1 MEMGIA
7 RRIIVAA
14 AVLAMV
20 SAGAFGESVSME
32 AGNIALD
39 ATLAGQTTFQQVTF
53 QQVYD
58 SAPIVVMVPSNQE
71 DDPYSLRIRNVTTTG
86 FEVAPVEPANF
97 DGPHGAV
104 NVPYLAIEPGIHQ
117 LGGLTIEAALHTTS
131 TASSNTSTSTHD
143 AVDFAASFS
152 QAPAALVTIQ
162 TMVNELDAPPGEPSR
177 PWMTPGV
184 ESVTAGQIKLSLEVA
199 ETGHMPLITQDEAI
213 GYVAFSAG
221 SGSFVDAGGA
231 TILCDSL
238 TSGAIIQGWTDT
250 TPDGTGYAVDFNQTF
265 ADAPGVTIG
274 TIASRNGGDGGW
286 IRRCAVTADE
296 SYWTIDEDTVKD
308 TERSHGG
315 SEQVGIVA
323 FSEPFVVPEPLSL
336 TLLAIGAAGLVMRR
350 RR

>member
-1 MEMGIA
+1 MEMRIA
-7 RRIIVAA
+7 RRIIAA
-14 AVLAMV
+14 AALLAMV
-20 SAGAFGESVSME
+20 SAGAFGASVSME

-39 ATLAGQTTFQQVTF
+39 ATLAGQSTFQQVTF

-58 SAPIVVMVPSNQE
+58 VVPIVVTVPSNQE
-71 DDPYSLRIRNVTTTG
+71 DDAYSLRIRNVTTTG
-86 FEVAPVEPANF
+86 FEIAPVEPANF

-131 TASSNTSTSTHD
+131 TASANVSITHD
-143 AVDFAASFS
+143 TVNFAASFS
-152 QAPAALVTIQ
+152 QAPATLVTIQ

-184 ESVTAGQIKLSLEVA
+184 KSVTAGQILLSLEVA
-199 ETGHMPLITQDEAI
+199 ETQHKPLITQDETI

-231 TILCDSL
+231 TVLYDSL
-238 TSGAIIQGWTDT
+238 TSGAVVKGWTDT
-250 TPDGTGYAVDFNQTF
+250 TPNGMGYAVDFNQTF
-265 ADAPGVTIG
+265 ADAPGVTLG

-286 IRRCAVTADE
+286 VRRCAVAADE
-296 SYWTIDEDTVKD
+296 SYWTIDEDTVGD

-315 SEQVGIVA
+315 LEQVGIVA
-323 FSEPFVVPEPLSL
+323 FSDPFVVPEPLSL
-336 TLLAIGAAGLVMRR
+336 TLLALGAAGAVFRR